1 MTTPTNT
8 RTLTPADTQQLMR
21 DALTWFIHSQSG
33 AMLEAAHYADFGSLF
48 PDIDQI
54 GEALSP
60 AAWARF
66 IRQTLLESDWPESNW
81 LVIAPRDMQARVR
94 LQNAISACEHG
105 QPLPD
110 GIWQTRRAEWR
121 RAQSYW
127 SSRVTGSDN
136 GAYQNT
142 CAVLEQAIEI
152 MALLDDTRLSY
163 ADFCLSFR
171 EHLEKFMVALGNV
184 RWYQV
189 SDSRVRSERA
199 HAAFAVLFQALTA
212 DLAPVGI

>member
-8 RTLTPADTQQLMR
+8 RTLTSADTQQLIR
-21 DALTWFIHSQSG
+21 DALTWFIYSQSG
-33 AMLEAAHYADFGSLF
+33 AMLEAACYADFGSLF
-48 PDIDQI
+48 PDVDQI

-66 IRQTLLESDWPESNW
+66 IRQTLLESDWPESDW
-81 LVIAPRDMQARVR
+81 LVTAPRDMQARAR
-94 LQNAISACEHG
+94 LQNALSACEHG
-105 QPLPD
+105 QPLRE
-110 GIWQTRRAEWR
+110 GIWQTQRAVWR
-121 RAQSYW
+121 RARFYW
-127 SSRVTGSDN
+127 SSRMAGSAND
-136 GAYQNT
+136 AYQNT

>member
-1 MTTPTNT
+1 M
-8 RTLTPADTQQLMR
+8 
-21 DALTWFIHSQSG
+21 
-33 AMLEAAHYADFGSLF
+33 
-48 PDIDQI
+48 
-54 GEALSP
+54 
-60 AAWARF
+60 
-66 IRQTLLESDWPESNW
+66 
-81 LVIAPRDMQARVR
+81 
-94 LQNAISACEHG
+94 
-105 QPLPD
+105 
-110 GIWQTRRAEWR
+110 
-121 RAQSYW
+121 
-127 SSRVTGSDN
+127 TGSDN

-142 CAVLEQAIEI
+142 CAVLEHAIEI

-212 DLAPVGI
+212 DLAPFQTGLGPAMRLHDRVLGLTHRSRPASSQQLQ